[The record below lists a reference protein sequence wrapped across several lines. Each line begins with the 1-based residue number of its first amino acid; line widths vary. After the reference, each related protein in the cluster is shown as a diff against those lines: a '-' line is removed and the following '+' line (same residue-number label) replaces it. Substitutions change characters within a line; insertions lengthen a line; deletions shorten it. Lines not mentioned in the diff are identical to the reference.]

1 MNRTTAFLMVLLV
14 ATLSLSGCLRN
25 GKGGEGEAGP
35 EYDPGPY
42 GVLTYEDLVY
52 ASGLAHTATSSE
64 AEPVSLKLDV
74 YCPDTNST
82 DRPVLMFI
90 HGGGFKGAL
99 STNPKSWRWEV
110 FRLPWLGVCLHRLQD
125 CRGIG

>member
-1 MNRTTAFLMVLLV
+1 MKRTTVFLMVLLV

-25 GKGGEGEAGP
+25 GKGETGP
-35 EYDPGPY
+35 VYEPGPY
-42 GVLTYEDLVY
+42 GVLTYEDIVY

-82 DRPVLMFI
+82 DRPVLMLSLI
-90 HGGGFKGAL
+90 H
-99 STNPKSWRWEV
+99 
-110 FRLPWLGVCLHRLQD
+110 
-125 CRGIG
+125 I

>member
-1 MNRTTAFLMVLLV
+1 MAKATALLMVLLV

-35 EYDPGPY
+35 EYEPGPY

-82 DRPVLMFI
+82 
-90 HGGGFKGAL
+90 
-99 STNPKSWRWEV
+99 
-110 FRLPWLGVCLHRLQD
+110 CLLYTSPSPRD
-125 CRGIG
+125 ISGSRMPSSA